1 MIEAALRDNYSM
13 LRASERL
20 IDLYQKGLLPK
31 SRQDIEQAL
40 TGYSTG
46 RVDAVSIISR
56 LKTLLDYE
64 SLYWGQRV
72 EREKAI
78 ARLHAITAGQSVRR
92 RKKDENKKW
101 PPDKIT
107 GSADA
112 RDVCC
117 SLLRR
122 RLRLRIIHNML
133 GLSTKADKAKPSAS
147 QQNQAGVGIHSGCP
161 ASGNFSGTAETH
173 WSKNSQSRCCCR

>member
-1 MIEAALRDNYSM
+1 MIEAALRDNYYM
-13 LRASERL
+13 LRSSERL

-46 RVDAVSIISR
+46 RGDAVSIISR

-78 ARLHAITAGQSVRR
+78 ARLHAITAWQTFGGEKR
-92 RKKDENKKW
+92 
-101 PPDKIT
+101 
-107 GSADA
+107 
-112 RDVCC
+112 
-117 SLLRR
+117 
-122 RLRLRIIHNML
+122 
-133 GLSTKADKAKPSAS
+133 
-147 QQNQAGVGIHSGCP
+147 
-161 ASGNFSGTAETH
+161 
-173 WSKNSQSRCCCR
+173 

>member
-13 LRASERL
+13 LRSSEKL
-20 IDLYQKGLLPK
+20 MDIYQKGLLLK

-46 RVDAVSIISR
+46 SGEAVNIISR

-78 ARLHAITAGQSVRR
+78 ARLHAIATGLRDGGE
-92 RKKDENKKW
+92 KK
-101 PPDKIT
+101 
-107 GSADA
+107 
-112 RDVCC
+112 
-117 SLLRR
+117 
-122 RLRLRIIHNML
+122 
-133 GLSTKADKAKPSAS
+133 
-147 QQNQAGVGIHSGCP
+147 
-161 ASGNFSGTAETH
+161 
-173 WSKNSQSRCCCR
+173 